1 WGVLLRP
8 AERTP
13 TLISGR
19 SVCWGCGSEFM
30 SCGRLSL
37 LTNVTREPAATVTA
51 LGETPAA
58 VIVIVA
64 AVPVPPPPPPQP
76 PDGAVGLSLPPPHE
90 DRTNASAHAPTNRGR
105 REPFIG
111 RISPRC

>member
-1 WGVLLRP
+1 MN
-8 AERTP
+8 P
-13 TLISGR
+13 TLISGQ
-19 SVCWGCGSEFM
+19 SVCSGCGFEFM

-51 LGETPAA
+51 LGDTRAD

-64 AVPVPPPPPPQP
+64 APVPPP

-90 DRTNASAHAPTNRGR
+90 ERTNASAHAPTNGER
-105 REPFIG
+105 REGFIG
-111 RISPRC
+111 RISSRC